1 MIQLEALRQAVVPHR
16 TDYLYV
22 LEVVNTFLKELTKC
36 VVRAR
41 VWVLSQSRVCLL
53 IRGYPKI
60 YFLWSHSYCYLFV
73 LAVMHIFFT
82 FELRELKQE
91 PKEISRKC
99 SLLK

>member
-1 MIQLEALRQAVVPHR
+1 MIQLEALRQAVVRHR

-53 IRGYPKI
+53 IWGYI
-60 YFLWSHSYCYLFV
+60 LSF
-73 LAVMHIFFT
+73 IFYGAIAIT
-82 FELRELKQE
+82 ICLCLR
-91 PKEISRKC
+91 
-99 SLLK
+99 